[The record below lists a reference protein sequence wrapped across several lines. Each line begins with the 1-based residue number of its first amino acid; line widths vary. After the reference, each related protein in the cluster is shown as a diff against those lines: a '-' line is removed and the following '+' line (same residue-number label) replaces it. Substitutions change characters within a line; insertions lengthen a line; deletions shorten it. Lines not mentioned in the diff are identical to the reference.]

1 MKKGLKFLFLV
12 LFIGFIIMYGAQKLG
27 YAAYYEHE
35 KKVLTD
41 EKIVEFEEDVKNNK
55 DVSMK
60 DYVETTSPQYT
71 NKLTSACYK
80 VSKTINKYMRN
91 GVEFVFKFIN
101 KMVSEEMN

>member
-1 MKKGLKFLFLV
+1 MKKNFKFIFLV

-35 KKVLTD
+35 KKVLTE
-41 EKIVEFEEDVKNNK
+41 EKIIEFEEDIKNNK

-60 DYVETTSPQYT
+60 DYVETTSSQYT
-71 NKLTSACYK
+71 NKWTNTCYN
-80 VSKTINKYMRN
+80 VSKTINKYMRD

-101 KMVSEEMN
+101 KMVSEET